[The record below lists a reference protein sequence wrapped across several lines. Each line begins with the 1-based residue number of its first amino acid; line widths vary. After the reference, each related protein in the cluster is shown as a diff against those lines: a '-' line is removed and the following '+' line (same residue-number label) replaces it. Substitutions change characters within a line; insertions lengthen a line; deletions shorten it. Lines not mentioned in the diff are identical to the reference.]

1 MKSTRFMQDPRKTTA
16 FTVRID
22 IDLMMSLENEVRR
35 QNRPSMNNLVQFI
48 MSDFARRVQHRERTG
63 ELPPPLA

>member
-1 MKSTRFMQDPRKTTA
+1 MKATRFMQDPRKTSA

-22 IDLMMSLENEVRR
+22 TDLMMSLQDEVRR
-35 QNRPSMNNLVQFI
+35 QNRPSLNNLVQFI

-63 ELPPPLA
+63 ELPPPPA